1 MTSPSLLMSQSD
13 VRQVDVT
20 LVGGGMSGAVLAL
33 SLAALR
39 KPDGSPLSILL
50 LEASAPDIHASA
62 PAHPGFDAR
71 AIALAAGTCEALERR
86 GLWHLFAPHCAPI
99 THIHV
104 SDRGHCGQTRLS
116 AAEYGLAALGQVVEL
131 AAVGHALQQA
141 MAACKQIRVVC
152 PTRVGDI
159 QPRQEAVRLT
169 LESGEQVETRL
180 LVAADGGN
188 SFVRQHFKLAVT
200 RHDFEQ
206 SAIIATVKTAE
217 DPAGRAFER
226 FTEQGPLALLPMQE
240 GLSSL
245 VWSVARHEV
254 DELMGLDEAAF
265 LARLQAA
272 FGWRLGRFE
281 RTGQRHVYPLVL
293 TACDYP
299 LAQRTVLVG
308 NAAHALHPIAGQGF
322 NLGMRDLDLLTDAI
336 ASALAV
342 GEDIGSFSVLN
353 GYWQQRK
360 VDQAQTVW
368 LTSSLAQLFSNGH
381 DPLVAGRNLALSLMG
396 RLPCLKAPLASR
408 TLGFVADVCGK
419 R

>member
-1 MTSPSLLMSQSD
+1 MSQSD

-39 KPDGSPLSILL
+39 KPDGSPLTILL
-50 LEASAPDIHASA
+50 LEASMAKQHTHS
-62 PAHPGFDAR
+62 GFDAR
-71 AIALAAGTCEALERR
+71 AIALSAGSCEALVRR
-86 GLWHLFAPHCAPI
+86 ALWPLFAPHCAPI

-104 SDRGHCGQTRLS
+104 SDRGHSGQARLS
-116 AAEYGLAALGQVVEL
+116 AAEYGLPALGQVIEL
-131 AAVGHALQQA
+131 AAAGNELQRA
-141 MAACKQIRVVC
+141 MGAVANIRVCCPARVC
-152 PTRVGDI
+152 EIRSDEDKVT
-159 QPRQEAVRLT
+159 LT
-169 LESGEQVETRL
+169 LESGEQIATRL

-206 SAIIATVKTAE
+206 SAIIATVKTAQ
-217 DPAGRAFER
+217 DPKGRAFER
-226 FTEQGPLALLPMQE
+226 FTEGGPLALLPMQE

-245 VWSVARHEV
+245 VWSVGRHEV
-254 DELMGLDEAAF
+254 EALMALDDGAF
-265 LARLQAA
+265 LDRLQQA
-272 FGWRLGRFE
+272 FGWRLGRFS
-281 RTGQRHVYPLVL
+281 RCGVRHVYPLVL

-322 NLGMRDLDLLTDAI
+322 NLGMRDLDLLTGAV
-336 ASALAV
+336 ARALAD
-342 GEDIGSFSVLN
+342 GEDIGSFKVLS

-360 VDQAQTVW
+360 QDQAQTVW

-381 DPLVAGRNLALSLMG
+381 DPLVAGRNLVLTLMG
-396 RLPCLKAPLASR
+396 RLPCLKAPFAAR
-408 TLGFVADVCGK
+408 TLGFVADLCGNQ
-419 R
+419 

>member
-1 MTSPSLLMSQSD
+1 M
-13 VRQVDVT
+13 
-20 LVGGGMSGAVLAL
+20 
-33 SLAALR
+33 
-39 KPDGSPLSILL
+39 
-50 LEASAPDIHASA
+50 
-62 PAHPGFDAR
+62 
-71 AIALAAGTCEALERR
+71 
-86 GLWHLFAPHCAPI
+86 
-99 THIHV
+99 
-104 SDRGHCGQTRLS
+104 
-116 AAEYGLAALGQVVEL
+116 
-131 AAVGHALQQA
+131 
-141 MAACKQIRVVC
+141 
-152 PTRVGDI
+152 
-159 QPRQEAVRLT
+159 
-169 LESGEQVETRL
+169 
-180 LVAADGGN
+180 
-188 SFVRQHFKLAVT
+188 
-200 RHDFEQ
+200 
-206 SAIIATVKTAE
+206 
-217 DPAGRAFER
+217 
-226 FTEQGPLALLPMQE
+226 
-240 GLSSL
+240 
-245 VWSVARHEV
+245 
-254 DELMGLDEAAF
+254 
-265 LARLQAA
+265 
-272 FGWRLGRFE
+272 
-281 RTGQRHVYPLVL
+281 

>member
-50 LEASAPDIHASA
+50 LEASAPDTQVSA
-62 PAHPGFDAR
+62 PLHPGFDAR

-86 GLWHLFAPHCAPI
+86 GLWPLFAPHCAPI

-116 AAEYGLAALGQVVEL
+116 AAEYGLPALGQVIEL

-152 PTRVGDI
+152 PARVGDI
-159 QPRQEAVRLT
+159 QPREEAVRLT
-169 LESGEQVETRL
+169 LESGEQVDTRL

-188 SFVRQHFKLAVT
+188 SFVRQHFKLAAT

-336 ASALAV
+336 ASALAA

-396 RLPCLKAPLASR
+396 RFSCLKAPLSSR